1 MGKSE
6 KKPSIGG
13 GQENPSIL
21 HLDGLQCLCLMGGFK
36 GGSAL
41 QLFLESHYPYQRT
54 SLDPDTLVDLSPD
67 LMLVGASN
75 ASQLVNTIRDLGQS
89 MRGTPVLLAL
99 VDDYNESDVL
109 SLMNEGVSTV
119 ITDYTDLLAFKA
131 TLAAAIK
138 QAALLR
144 DKHAQLK
151 DVTET
156 AHTALKTASE
166 IGMLM
171 QYLQQST
178 TKTDMESL
186 VDVTESFIRNL
197 GLKGCFRAKMLE
209 QELVRSTEGEPS
221 AIQLTLLESL
231 SERIAQKGRI
241 LGLCGT
247 STAWVVSGPALVD
260 EAFSGR
266 MRDILIQGVDILDA
280 KIHGLEM
287 IEMIRQQH
295 SQVFGVITL
304 LQNSLIDS
312 QHATKHIM
320 KHLAMDIEQAAI
332 SLDLTEEQERA
343 LLALSN
349 SALDQMESLFAGFS
363 LLERHFMAVLKG
375 LEKVKEMAD
384 ASVAKPEDDGQPGN
398 SGDAVELF

>member
-1 MGKSE
+1 MLYSSFWKVIIPTNAPVLTLIPPGR
-6 KKPSIGG
+6 P
-13 GQENPSIL
+13 
-21 HLDGLQCLCLMGGFK
+21 F
-36 GGSAL
+36 AR
-41 QLFLESHYPYQRT
+41 PYAG
-54 SLDPDTLVDLSPD
+54 
-67 LMLVGASN
+67 GASN

-156 AHTALKTASE
+156 AHTALKTAS
-166 IGMLM
+166 GNWH
-171 QYLQQST
+171 
-178 TKTDMESL
+178 
-186 VDVTESFIRNL
+186 VDAVFAAVHDENRYGISGRRGLRVSFCNL

-231 SERIAQKGRI
+231 SERIAQPGRI
-241 LGLCGT
+241 LGFVA

-260 EAFSGR
+260 EA
-266 MRDILIQGVDILDA
+266 
-280 KIHGLEM
+280 
-287 IEMIRQQH
+287 
-295 SQVFGVITL
+295 
-304 LQNSLIDS
+304 
-312 QHATKHIM
+312 
-320 KHLAMDIEQAAI
+320 LAVVCV
-332 SLDLTEEQERA
+332 T
-343 LLALSN
+343 
-349 SALDQMESLFAGFS
+349 F
-363 LLERHFMAVLKG
+363 
-375 LEKVKEMAD
+375 
-384 ASVAKPEDDGQPGN
+384 
-398 SGDAVELF
+398 